1 MCGLSDENISV
12 SSSATWVDSGLAANS
27 SFAMRGAGVDRD
39 TAICGV
45 GLSSFVADSAKV
57 CLDYNAHVGAKGLS
71 RKINAGICWQFWGA
85 NVYICCLFLF
95 LAVRNVNPGMFMRF
109 LWHIRKN

>member
-1 MCGLSDENISV
+1 MCGLSDEDISV
-12 SSSATWVDSGLAANS
+12 SSSATWVDSGLAANP

-71 RKINAGICWQFWGA
+71 RKINAGICWQFWGGKRLYMLFVFISCGA
-85 NVYICCLFLF
+85 ECESGHVYAF
-95 LAVRNVNPGMFMRF
+95 FMA
-109 LWHIRKN
+109 H

>member
-1 MCGLSDENISV
+1 MCGLSDEDISV
-12 SSSATWVDSGLAANS
+12 SSSATWVDSGLAANP

-45 GLSSFVADSAKV
+45 GLSSFVEDSAKV

-71 RKINAGICWQFWGA
+71 RKINAGICWQFWGQTFIYA
-85 NVYICCLFLF
+85 VCFYFL
-95 LAVRNVNPGMFMRF
+95 RCGM
-109 LWHIRKN
+109 